1 MRAVAL
7 VTALSLAS
15 APFASAQTTPRP
27 IDNVGNNPTDVYAG
41 TPNQQLLRLDVSST
55 YFANASGALFP
66 GSLPPATVATN
77 TTTYPAFQCLVAP
90 PAPPTQPYP
99 RCVSD
104 LVNGYTNS
112 PLGLQVA
119 DAGVRSVRKV
129 SHLESFWAQWLS
141 YDLLDIGVNPAEQV
155 NIGLPTDDV
164 AINTGSSGVSAAV
177 IINSNNSLEFYRAL
191 YIVDPAT
198 QQPNH
203 TGINSATGF
212 LDASPIYGSTDA
224 VLRTLRDDQET
235 HGKMKLLAQNLT
247 SGGELG
253 PLPPLGPDGRFLLGN
268 NPARSANI
276 YSDALTIILL
286 REHNRQCDRL
296 YQLYTTTWNDTQYFQ
311 EARKWVIAFV
321 QKITTTEYLGV
332 LLGRPLPP
340 YTGYRQDVKP
350 GIEAFFAMASFRY
363 GHSVLSDE
371 YRMVDTDAQLIESF
385 SLKGMLNSAS
395 LIRNKYDIATILRS
409 VSLQVQEEVDVYY
422 ADMMRNYASVLNTTF
437 DTASSDHLRS
447 RDQGLPLYNDARQAF
462 GLPRKNSF
470 ADITKDTKV
479 QKRLAQTYQSVD
491 QVESLVGG
499 LAEDHVAG
507 ANVGE
512 LFNASL
518 WKQFMRLR
526 DSDRFW
532 YENPGMFTAAELDV
546 IQHTS
551 LRDIIIRNLAD
562 PATGN
567 LQTVPAT
574 QTYTASLNDTS
585 QPNPLSSLLPDNLW
599 FVQPIG
605 SQSRK
610 TVGNAPSN
618 SLVDPNAYP
627 NYYQFT
633 SQYMIQWNTD
643 LSAKRVNIALTLQS
657 SQGWFGI
664 GLNPSGALSMAG
676 ADFII
681 ASASPTNGVKLNL
694 YRSQGN
700 AQAPVND
707 TGAYVLSN
715 VNATIVEGVAVLVTF
730 TRAMDTGVAGKA
742 VFSNSEMN
750 LIWAYNP
757 QESNPTYHGG
767 NRGGIQ
773 INFLSGMIAE
783 VNAGSKRTTQL
794 VHGVFMFGVWAL
806 LFPVSIYIMSGL
818 LDREKVED
826 WVRSC
831 QEQSTTEHQNSAPEP
846 PVHGRR
852 LSDEQ
857 LKTRGAI
864 HKSHTIR
871 EITQRPSLA
880 VWSPPG
886 TGQHHLHPRQQRQQS
901 GAQGLEVPTI
911 SVTFADEEV
920 GSNNSGHPDNV
931 EDISMLPLSRSPT
944 AVGIDEITG
953 ILEDEI
959 RQNVVFICGPD
970 KMMESV
976 KTILTQIEIEEIK
989 ENSWVLT
996 LF

>member
-90 PAPPTQPYP
+90 PVPPTQPYP

-371 YRMVDTDAQLIESF
+371 YRM
-385 SLKGMLNSAS
+385 
-395 LIRNKYDIATILRS
+395 
-409 VSLQVQEEVDVYY
+409 
-422 ADMMRNYASVLNTTF
+422 
-437 DTASSDHLRS
+437 
-447 RDQGLPLYNDARQAF
+447 
-462 GLPRKNSF
+462 
-470 ADITKDTKV
+470 
-479 QKRLAQTYQSVD
+479 
-491 QVESLVGG
+491 
-499 LAEDHVAG
+499 
-507 ANVGE
+507 
-512 LFNASL
+512 
-518 WKQFMRLR
+518 
-526 DSDRFW
+526 
-532 YENPGMFTAAELDV
+532 
-546 IQHTS
+546 
-551 LRDIIIRNLAD
+551 
-562 PATGN
+562 
-567 LQTVPAT
+567 
-574 QTYTASLNDTS
+574 
-585 QPNPLSSLLPDNLW
+585 
-599 FVQPIG
+599 
-605 SQSRK
+605 
-610 TVGNAPSN
+610 
-618 SLVDPNAYP
+618 
-627 NYYQFT
+627 
-633 SQYMIQWNTD
+633 YMIQWNTD

-806 LFPVSIYIMSGL
+806 LFPVSIYIM
-818 LDREKVED
+818 
-826 WVRSC
+826 RS
-831 QEQSTTEHQNSAPEP
+831 
-846 PVHGRR
+846 
-852 LSDEQ
+852 
-857 LKTRGAI
+857 
-864 HKSHTIR
+864 
-871 EITQRPSLA
+871 
-880 VWSPPG
+880 
-886 TGQHHLHPRQQRQQS
+886 
-901 GAQGLEVPTI
+901 
-911 SVTFADEEV
+911 V
-920 GSNNSGHPDNV
+920 G
-931 EDISMLPLSRSPT
+931 
-944 AVGIDEITG
+944 
-953 ILEDEI
+953 
-959 RQNVVFICGPD
+959 
-970 KMMESV
+970 
-976 KTILTQIEIEEIK
+976 
-989 ENSWVLT
+989 
-996 LF
+996 